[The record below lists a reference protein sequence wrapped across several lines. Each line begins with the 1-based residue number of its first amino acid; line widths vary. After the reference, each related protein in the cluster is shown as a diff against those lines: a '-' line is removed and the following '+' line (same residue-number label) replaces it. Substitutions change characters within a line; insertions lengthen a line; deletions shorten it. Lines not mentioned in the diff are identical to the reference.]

1 MLEHENATRKIEK
14 ILVGLLVIVALC
26 YGGFRAYPLI
36 KGPEITLYS
45 PQEGD
50 AVASSSFEVSGKV
63 SKVREI
69 TLQGRPIPID
79 QDGHFKELLVA
90 SPPYTILVLTAT
102 DFYGNSITK
111 TVSVIPQQ

>member
-1 MLEHENATRKIEK
+1 MLEHEDTGRKFEK
-14 ILVGLLVIVALC
+14 YFIGLLVLIALF
-26 YGGFRAYPLI
+26 YGGWRAYPLI

-45 PQEGD
+45 PADGD
-50 AVASSSFEVSGKV
+50 IVASTSFEVSGKV

-102 DFYGNSITK
+102 DFYGTSITK
-111 TVSVIPQQ
+111 TVSVIPQ

>member
-1 MLEHENATRKIEK
+1 MLEHEHTQRKLERYF
-14 ILVGLLVIVALC
+14 ILFLVVIALL

-45 PQEGD
+45 PKEGD
-50 AVASSSFEVSGKV
+50 IVATSSFEVSGKV

-90 SPPYTILVLTAT
+90 SHPYTILVLTAT
-102 DFYGNSITK
+102 DFYGNTVTE
-111 TVSVIPQQ
+111 TVSVIPQH

>member
-1 MLEHENATRKIEK
+1 MLQHTTATRKIEK
-14 ILVGLLVIVALC
+14 YLLFFIVLIALL

-36 KGPEITLYS
+36 VGPTITIYS

-50 AVASSSFEVSGKV
+50 TVPSPSFEVSGKV

-69 TLQGRPIPID
+69 TLQGRPIAID
-79 QDGHFKELLVA
+79 VDGHFKELLVA

-102 DFYGNSITK
+102 DFYGNSVTK
-111 TVSVIPQQ
+111 TVSVIPQ

>member
-1 MLEHENATRKIEK
+1 MLEHENTTRKIEK
-14 ILVGLLVIVALC
+14 FLVGLLVIIALC

-36 KGPEITLYS
+36 KGPEITIYS

-50 AVASSSFEVSGKV
+50 IVASSSFEVSGKV

-79 QDGHFKELLVA
+79 VDGHFKELLVA

-111 TVSVIPQQ
+111 TVSVIPEQ

>member
-1 MLEHENATRKIEK
+1 MLEHENAARKIEK
-14 ILVGLLVIVALC
+14 FLVGSLVIAALC

-36 KGPEITLYS
+36 LGPEITIYS

-50 AVASSSFEVSGKV
+50 IVASSSFEVSGKV

-79 QDGHFKELLVA
+79 IDGHFKELLVA

-111 TVSVIPQQ
+111 TVSVIPEQ